1 MASEDPDRGG
11 SAGAG
16 ADATPSLDEA
26 GGSMYL
32 VRAAHVERH
41 AQTFS
46 HPWNPHSEITGTVLG
61 RAAGLRRT
69 GVNYAKLAPGKESF
83 VYHSHRREEEWIY
96 VLRGRGI
103 AEIDGRE
110 FEVGPGDFMGFPT
123 PSVAHHLRNPGP
135 DELHYLM
142 GGESRD
148 FEIADFPKLRK
159 TMVRDG
165 AKIEI
170 YDAEDARPFGPLD

>member
-1 MASEDPDRGG
+1 MATDDER
-11 SAGAG
+11 AGAN
-16 ADATPSLDEA
+16 DDEA

-32 VRAAHVERH
+32 VRAAHVAKH

-46 HPWNPHSEITGTVLG
+46 HPWNPNSEITGTVLG

-69 GVNYAKLAPGKESF
+69 GVNYARLAPGKESF

-96 VLRGRGI
+96 ILRGRGI
-103 AEIDGRE
+103 AEVDGRE
-110 FEVGPGDFMGFPT
+110 FEVGAGDFMGFPT

-142 GGESRD
+142 GGESHD
-148 FEIADFPKLRK
+148 FEIAEFPKLGR
-159 TMVRDG
+159 TMLRDG

-170 YDAEDARPFGPLD
+170 YEAKDAKPFGPLE